1 MDRQIRRQVED
12 HQSKCQHFQG
22 ESGKRRQRARA
33 YGGMGCKGLMSRER
47 GKMAFPG
54 PFRESFSANPS
65 LSFLLGVVLPRSGHL
80 PALGRNSVEEL
91 NGCGAVI
98 GSETLSLLL

>member
-1 MDRQIRRQVED
+1 MVREGRE
-12 HQSKCQHFQG
+12 
-22 ESGKRRQRARA
+22 ARA